1 MRSKIR
7 NNYLEINYYLNFE
20 KYDDF
25 FGAFIQIFNN
35 CLVFDE
41 NYVEFG
47 FKRRISQ
54 RFW

>member
-1 MRSKIR
+1 MRSKIE
-7 NNYLEINYYLNFE
+7 NNFLEINYNLDFE

-35 CLVFDE
+35 YLVFDQ

-47 FKRRISQ
+47 FKPRISQ
-54 RFW
+54 SF